1 MADSYEYTRKRVT
14 RFYDN
19 RSMSD
24 KEIIE
29 ALSIEIEQYR
39 NRIRM
44 LEGHTCKIE
53 KENSCPTIPIG
64 FHYLG

>member
-1 MADSYEYTRKRVT
+1 MNNSYEYTRKRVT
-14 RFYDN
+14 AFYNN
-19 RSMSD
+19 RNMSD

-44 LEGHTCKIE
+44 LEGHTHRITVVCGKD
-53 KENSCPTIPIG
+53 
-64 FHYLG
+64 